1 MTFWSAQYSPGSE
14 PKRNYRFQTL
24 EQCQFIAKVEK
35 GQYSEKI
42 NQRPWAK
49 YSWSCNMKV

>member
-1 MTFWSAQYSPGSE
+1 MTFESDTACQKFE
-14 PKRNYRFQTL
+14 RNYRFQTL
-24 EQCQFIAKVEK
+24 EQCQFIAKVEQ